1 MPKTATSTNKIK
13 VVFFGSSETSA
24 LFLEDLL
31 ASSQYQVVAVIT
43 QATRIHGHQS
53 TRVSAVA
60 RLTESRDITLFT
72 PTKLAEITRD
82 LQKLQPRV
90 GVLFAYG
97 KILPNETIN
106 LFPAGIVNIHPS
118 LLPKHRGPSPLEST
132 ILAGDTVAGTSIML
146 IAQEMDAGPILDQSQ
161 FTIAGDIS
169 KQALWQQLIAVSR
182 KLLIPTLNK
191 YLDGKITPR
200 PQPKHVTPSYSR
212 IIKKLDGDVDLNV
225 ANALELERTI
235 RAYAGW
241 PGTRIPIIWRGE
253 NTSLTIHQARLVSKN
268 ANNQANLACTNK
280 TLILNL
286 PKGSLELTQVQ
297 LPGRKII
304 TGKDF
309 CNAGYFSLNPK
320 L

>member
-1 MPKTATSTNKIK
+1 MPKTATSTNKSK

-24 LFLEDLL
+24 LFLEGLI
-31 ASSQYQVVAVIT
+31 AAKEYQVVVVAVVT
-43 QATRIHGHQS
+43 QVAKTHGHKS

-60 RLTESRDITLFT
+60 RLAENHGITLFT
-72 PTKLAEITRD
+72 PAKLAEITDD
-82 LQKLQPRV
+82 LQKLQPQV

-97 KILPNETIN
+97 KILPNETID

-118 LLPKHRGPSPLEST
+118 LLPKHRGPSPLENT
-132 ILAGDTVAGTSIML
+132 LLAGDTVAGTSIML
-146 IAQEMDAGPILDQSQ
+146 ITQEMDAGPILAQSQ
-161 FTIAGDIS
+161 FAIASDVS
-169 KQALWQQLIAVSR
+169 KQDLWQQLIGASR
-182 KLLIPTLNK
+182 ELLIPTLNQ
-191 YLDGKITPR
+191 YLHNEITPC
-200 PQPKHVTPSYSR
+200 PQPKRVLPSYSR
-212 IIKKLDGDVDLNV
+212 IIKKTDGDIDPST

-253 NTSLTIHQARLVSKN
+253 TVSLTIHQARLVSKN
-268 ANNQANLACTNK
+268 VNDQAGLTCADK
-280 TLILNL
+280 MLILAL

-297 LPGRKII
+297 LPGRKTI

-309 CNAGYFSLNPK
+309 CNAANFSLD